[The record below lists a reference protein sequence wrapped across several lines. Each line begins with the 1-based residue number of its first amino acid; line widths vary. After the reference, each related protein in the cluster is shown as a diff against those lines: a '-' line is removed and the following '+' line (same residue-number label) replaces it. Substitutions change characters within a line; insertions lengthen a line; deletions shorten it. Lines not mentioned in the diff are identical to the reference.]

1 MEKSTSNKISNMS
14 IVCAFCVVLIHC
26 RPQFEFGTFSWW
38 IKQMLENGLCTIA
51 VPFFFVVSGF
61 MLSRHVNENGWYIR
75 ENKKRLLSLL
85 FPYFCWSTLY
95 FLYGYVC
102 NKLFGITFVLNDVMS
117 FYGVHYGELPA
128 LSPLWYVRA
137 LLVLFILSPLWLQI
151 GKSKYV
157 GLLILFIIYGIV
169 CPGPNGEGWVHSLT
183 RVGILPVA
191 GVFYFTTG
199 LVIGQHPIRITLTRC
214 HSVFFLS
221 VGLLL
226 SFMQAIF
233 HYLNINQWAQYWG
246 WLAIPFMM
254 IGMWGLIPN
263 KQWPKW
269 LISESFP
276 IFLMHK
282 FLFPSSLANLNTVL
296 ECGIFGCITV
306 AVLVFGFSLCATILF
321 RKVMPKVARFCFGG
335 R

>member
-1 MEKSTSNKISNMS
+1 MTTEVSNKISNMS

-26 RPQFEFGTFSWW
+26 RPQFEMGTFSWW
-38 IKQMLENGLCTIA
+38 MKQMTEEGVCTVA
-51 VPFFFVVSGF
+51 VPFFFLVSGL
-61 MLSRHVNENGWYIR
+61 MLSRHINENGWYIR
-75 ENKKRLLSLL
+75 ENRKRLFSLL
-85 FPYFCWSTLY
+85 WPYLLWLTLY
-95 FLYGYVC
+95 FVYGC
-102 NKLFGITFVLNDVMS
+102 VLNKFCGFTFALNDITL
-117 FYGVHYGELPA
+117 FYGLHYGEFPGLSPLWFIRGLLILFA
-128 LSPLWYVRA
+128 LSPL
-137 LLVLFILSPLWLQI
+137 LILVSKF
-151 GKSKYV
+151 KYV

-183 RVGILPVA
+183 RNGILPIA

-226 SFMQAIF
+226 SFMQATF
-233 HYLNINQWAQYWG
+233 HYLHINQWAQYWG
-246 WLAIPFMM
+246 MWAIPFMM

-263 KQWPKW
+263 KPWPKW
-269 LISESFP
+269 LTSASFP

-306 AVLVFGFSLCATILF
+306 AVLVFGLSLCATTLF